1 MMIEDLTDAVAGY
14 VWLQRSLAAALHSW
28 RAREPDA
35 EAAVFL
41 HSTARTCEQHA
52 AGWEA
57 LLADS
62 PALAAPER
70 VRPPSEPAADGL
82 EPGAAGLFEGAAGD
96 AAGRLAN
103 LTNVVLPRLL
113 ASFEQ
118 FGARLS
124 DVAEAPEKRFCA
136 IVVGDLRAALERG
149 TLLADRR

>member
-70 VRPPSEPAADGL
+70 VRPPSEPGADGL
-82 EPGAAGLFEGAAGD
+82 TPGAAGD

-149 TLLADRR
+149 RLLADRR